1 MGEGKDELHL
11 GELGS
16 LGEVVMRRLNLEGV
30 EDGKRT

>member
-1 MGEGKDELHL
+1 MGEGEDEFRL